1 MYARPSTTRL
11 NTHNT
16 KTQPRCQVLST
27 TLPYSDSGP
36 LNDYDY
42 TDFFIDDSELKDAV
56 FIDD

>member
-1 MYARPSTTRL
+1 MYVRPSTTRL
-11 NTHNT
+11 NTHNA

-27 TLPYSDSGP
+27 TLLYSDSGP

-42 TDFFIDDSELKDAV
+42 TDLFIDDSELKDAV